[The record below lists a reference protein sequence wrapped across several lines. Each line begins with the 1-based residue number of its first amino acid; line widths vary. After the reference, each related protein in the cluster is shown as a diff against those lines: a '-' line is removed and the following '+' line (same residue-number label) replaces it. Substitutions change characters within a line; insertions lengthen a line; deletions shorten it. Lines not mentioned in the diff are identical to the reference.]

1 MSEDQTLTYNADVEQ
16 VTTSENL
23 NESEQESLEI
33 GEQMVAEQET
43 LLAGKYKDTQELEA
57 AYKELEKKL
66 GEKSDED
73 SEEAEPEPEP
83 EPEKETEVK
92 SNILDKLWE
101 EKDKGFSEE
110 TLKALGEK
118 RPGELAKMYLEYRL
132 QAKQPEATQ
141 SLSESDISKLKG
153 MAGGEKD
160 YERVIGWATSNLPQK
175 EQDMFDNVIER
186 GDPQAAYFAV
196 QALMS
201 KYKDAVGSEGDL
213 ITGKAPSNEGST
225 FQSQPEVVAAMSDP
239 RYDADPAYR
248 REIMDKLERSNI
260 EF

>member
-1 MSEDQTLTYNADVEQ
+1 MSEDQTLTYSADVEQ

-43 LLAGKYKDTQELEA
+43 LLAGKYKDTQELET

-73 SEEAEPEPEP
+73 SEEAEPEA
-83 EPEKETEVK
+83 EPEKETEVE

-101 EKDKGFSEE
+101 EKDKGFSDE

-118 RPGELAKMYLEYRL
+118 RPGELAKMYLEFRS
-132 QAKQPEATQ
+132 QAGQQEASPT
-141 SLSESDISKLKG
+141 LTESDISELKG
-153 MAGGEKD
+153 MAGGEKE

-175 EQDMFDNVIER
+175 EQDMFDSVIDR

-213 ITGKAPSNEGST
+213 ITGKAPSNVGST

-239 RYDADPAYR
+239 RYDSDPAYR
-248 REIMDKLERSNI
+248 RQIMEKLERSNI

>member
-1 MSEDQTLTYNADVEQ
+1 MSEDQTLTYSADVEQ

-43 LLAGKYKDTQELEA
+43 LLAGKYKDTQELET

-73 SEEAEPEPEP
+73 SEETEPEAK
-83 EPEKETEVK
+83 PEKETEVE

-101 EKDKGFSEE
+101 EKDKGFSDE

-118 RPGELAKMYLEYRL
+118 RPGELAKMYLEFRS
-132 QAKQPEATQ
+132 QAGQQEASQT
-141 SLSESDISKLKG
+141 LTESDISELKG
-153 MAGGEKD
+153 MAGGEKE

-175 EQDMFDNVIER
+175 EQDMFDSVIDR

-213 ITGKAPSNEGST
+213 ITGKAPSNVGST

-239 RYDADPAYR
+239 RYDSDPAYR
-248 REIMDKLERSNI
+248 RQIMEKLERSNI

>member
-1 MSEDQTLTYNADVEQ
+1 MSEDQTLTYSADVEQ

-43 LLAGKYKDTQELEA
+43 LLAGKYKDTQELET

-73 SEEAEPEPEP
+73 SEEAEPEAK
-83 EPEKETEVK
+83 PEKETEVE

-101 EKDKGFSEE
+101 EKDKGFSDE

-118 RPGELAKMYLEYRL
+118 RPGELAKMYLEFRS
-132 QAKQPEATQ
+132 QAGQQEASQT
-141 SLSESDISKLKG
+141 LTESDISELKG
-153 MAGGEKD
+153 MAGGEQE

-175 EQDMFDNVIER
+175 EQDMFDSVIDR

-201 KYKDAVGSEGDL
+201 NYKDAVGSEGDL
-213 ITGKAPSNEGST
+213 ITGKAPSNVGST

-239 RYDADPAYR
+239 RYDSDPAYR
-248 REIMDKLERSNI
+248 RQIMEKLERSNI

>member
-43 LLAGKYKDTQELEA
+43 LLAGKYKDTQELET

-73 SEEAEPEPEP
+73 SEEAEPEAK
-83 EPEKETEVK
+83 PEKETEVE

-101 EKDKGFSEE
+101 EKDKGFSDE

-118 RPGELAKMYLEYRL
+118 RPGELAKMYLEFRS
-132 QAKQPEATQ
+132 QAGQQEASQT
-141 SLSESDISKLKG
+141 LTESDISELKG
-153 MAGGEKD
+153 MAGGEQE

-175 EQDMFDNVIER
+175 EQDMFDSVIDR

-213 ITGKAPSNEGST
+213 ITGKAPSNVGST

-239 RYDADPAYR
+239 RYDSDPAYR
-248 REIMDKLERSNI
+248 RQIMEKLERSNI

>member
-1 MSEDQTLTYNADVEQ
+1 MSEDQTLTYSADVEQ

-43 LLAGKYKDTQELEA
+43 LLAGKYKDTQELET

-73 SEEAEPEPEP
+73 SEEAEPEA
-83 EPEKETEVK
+83 EPEKETEVE

-101 EKDKGFSEE
+101 EKDKGFSDE

-118 RPGELAKMYLEYRL
+118 RPGELAKMYLEFRS
-132 QAKQPEATQ
+132 QAGQQEASQT
-141 SLSESDISKLKG
+141 LTESDISELKG
-153 MAGGEKD
+153 MAGGEQE

-175 EQDMFDNVIER
+175 EQDMFDSVIDR

-213 ITGKAPSNEGST
+213 ITGKAPSNVGST

-239 RYDADPAYR
+239 RYDSDPAYR
-248 REIMDKLERSNI
+248 RQIMEKLERSNI

>member
-1 MSEDQTLTYNADVEQ
+1 MSEDQTLTYSADVEQ

-43 LLAGKYKDTQELEA
+43 LLAGKYKDTQELET

-73 SEEAEPEPEP
+73 SEEAEPEAK
-83 EPEKETEVK
+83 PEKETEVE

-101 EKDKGFSEE
+101 EKDKGFSDE

-118 RPGELAKMYLEYRL
+118 RPGELAKMYLEFRS
-132 QAKQPEATQ
+132 QAGQQEASQT
-141 SLSESDISKLKG
+141 LTESDISELKG
-153 MAGGEKD
+153 MAGGEQE

-175 EQDMFDNVIER
+175 EQDMFDSVIDR

-213 ITGKAPSNEGST
+213 ITGKAPSNVGST

-239 RYDADPAYR
+239 RYDSDPAYR
-248 REIMDKLERSNI
+248 RQIMEKLERSNI

>member
-1 MSEDQTLTYNADVEQ
+1 MSEDQTLTYSADVEQ

-43 LLAGKYKDTQELEA
+43 LLAGKYKDTQELET

-73 SEEAEPEPEP
+73 SEEAEPEAK
-83 EPEKETEVK
+83 PEKETEVE

-101 EKDKGFSEE
+101 EKDKGFSDE

-118 RPGELAKMYLEYRL
+118 RPGELAKMYLEFRS
-132 QAKQPEATQ
+132 QAGQQEASQT
-141 SLSESDISKLKG
+141 LTESDISELKG
-153 MAGGEKD
+153 MAGGEQE

-175 EQDMFDNVIER
+175 EQDMFDNVIDR

-213 ITGKAPSNEGST
+213 ITGKAPSNVGST

-239 RYDADPAYR
+239 RYDSDPAYR
-248 REIMDKLERSNI
+248 RQIMEKLERSNI

>member
-1 MSEDQTLTYNADVEQ
+1 MSEDQTLTYSADVEQ

-43 LLAGKYKDTQELEA
+43 LLAGKYKDTQELET

-73 SEEAEPEPEP
+73 SEEAEPEA
-83 EPEKETEVK
+83 EPEKETEVE

-101 EKDKGFSEE
+101 EKDKGFSDE

-118 RPGELAKMYLEYRL
+118 RPGELAKMYLEFRS
-132 QAKQPEATQ
+132 QAGQQEASQT
-141 SLSESDISKLKG
+141 LTESDISELKG
-153 MAGGEKD
+153 MAGGEKE

-175 EQDMFDNVIER
+175 EQDMFDSVIDR

-213 ITGKAPSNEGST
+213 ITGKAPSNVGST

-239 RYDADPAYR
+239 RYDSDPAYR
-248 REIMDKLERSNI
+248 RQIMEKLERSNI

>member
-43 LLAGKYKDTQELEA
+43 LLAGKYKDTQELET

-73 SEEAEPEPEP
+73 SEEAEPEK
-83 EPEKETEVK
+83 EPEKETEVE

-101 EKDKGFSEE
+101 EKDKGFSDE

-118 RPGELAKMYLEYRL
+118 RPGELAKMYLEFRS
-132 QAKQPEATQ
+132 QAGQQEASQT
-141 SLSESDISKLKG
+141 LTESDISELKG
-153 MAGGEKD
+153 MAGGEKE

-175 EQDMFDNVIER
+175 EQDMFDNVIDR

-213 ITGKAPSNEGST
+213 ITGKAPSNVGST

-239 RYDADPAYR
+239 RYDSDPAYR
-248 REIMDKLERSNI
+248 RQIMEKLERSNI

>member
-1 MSEDQTLTYNADVEQ
+1 MSEDQTLTYSADVEQ

-43 LLAGKYKDTQELEA
+43 LLAGKYKDTQELET

-73 SEEAEPEPEP
+73 SEEAEPEAK
-83 EPEKETEVK
+83 PEKETEVE

-101 EKDKGFSEE
+101 EKDKGFSDE

-118 RPGELAKMYLEYRL
+118 RPGELAKMYLEFRS
-132 QAKQPEATQ
+132 QAGQQEASQT
-141 SLSESDISKLKG
+141 LTESDISELKG
-153 MAGGEKD
+153 MAGGEQE

-175 EQDMFDNVIER
+175 EEDMFDSVIDR

-213 ITGKAPSNEGST
+213 ITGKAPSNVGST

-239 RYDADPAYR
+239 RYDSDPAYR
-248 REIMDKLERSNI
+248 RQIMEKLERSNI

>member
-1 MSEDQTLTYNADVEQ
+1 
-16 VTTSENL
+16 
-23 NESEQESLEI
+23 
-33 GEQMVAEQET
+33 MVAEQET
-43 LLAGKYKDTQELEA
+43 LLAGKYKDTQELET

-73 SEEAEPEPEP
+73 SEEAEPEA
-83 EPEKETEVK
+83 EPEKETEVE

-101 EKDKGFSEE
+101 EKDKGFSDE

-118 RPGELAKMYLEYRL
+118 RPGELAKMYLEFRS
-132 QAKQPEATQ
+132 QAGQQEASQT
-141 SLSESDISKLKG
+141 LTESDISELKG
-153 MAGGEKD
+153 MAGGEKE

-175 EQDMFDNVIER
+175 EQDMFDSVIDR

-213 ITGKAPSNEGST
+213 ITGKAPSNVGST

-239 RYDADPAYR
+239 RYDSDPAYR
-248 REIMDKLERSNI
+248 RQIMEKLERSNI

>member
-1 MSEDQTLTYNADVEQ
+1 MSEDQTLTYSADVEQ

-43 LLAGKYKDTQELEA
+43 LLAGKYKDTQELET

-73 SEEAEPEPEP
+73 SEETEPEAK
-83 EPEKETEVK
+83 PEKETEVE

-101 EKDKGFSEE
+101 EKDKGFSDE

-118 RPGELAKMYLEYRL
+118 RPGELAKMYLEFRS
-132 QAKQPEATQ
+132 QAGQQEASQT
-141 SLSESDISKLKG
+141 LTESDISELKG
-153 MAGGEKD
+153 MAGGEQE

-175 EQDMFDNVIER
+175 EQDMFDSVIDR

-213 ITGKAPSNEGST
+213 ITGKAPSNVGST

-239 RYDADPAYR
+239 RYDSDPAYR
-248 REIMDKLERSNI
+248 RQIMEKLERSNI

>member
-1 MSEDQTLTYNADVEQ
+1 MSEDQTLTYSADVEQ

-43 LLAGKYKDTQELEA
+43 LLAGKYKDTQELET

-73 SEEAEPEPEP
+73 SEEAEPEAK
-83 EPEKETEVK
+83 PEKETEVE

-101 EKDKGFSEE
+101 EKDKGFSDE

-118 RPGELAKMYLEYRL
+118 RPGELAKMYLEFRS
-132 QAKQPEATQ
+132 QAGQQEASQT
-141 SLSESDISKLKG
+141 LTESDISELKG
-153 MAGGEKD
+153 MAGGEKE

-175 EQDMFDNVIER
+175 EQDMFDSVIDR

-213 ITGKAPSNEGST
+213 ITGKAPSNVGST

-239 RYDADPAYR
+239 RYDSDPAYR
-248 REIMDKLERSNI
+248 RQIMEKLERSNI